1 MDELA
6 NGTDS
11 VDMACDDDG
20 FRDESGEERSD
31 TITVRVF
38 FESRHQGEHWLMNR
52 SQESF
57 WLGRLT
63 RI

>member
-52 SQESF
+52 SQ
-57 WLGRLT
+57 
-63 RI
+63 